1 VSTCK
6 SLRVNGHT
14 TRSVV
19 LQFELVWANETE
31 IMRLR
36 NDFHSLLTADV
47 VQETFKTDVTLTS
60 LEPYTLYTV
69 QVQASNYHSDHRT
82 TLSPANVEYFITKPG
97 SQYSPCRPLSEAVL
111 RGGRG
116 AGGPGPPVRA
126 VASLCP
132 FPPMKLV
139 AR

>member
-1 VSTCK
+1 MSTSK

-111 RGGRG
+111 RGGQGGRG
-116 AGGPGPPVRA
+116 ARAPCESCGLFMPLPP
-126 VASLCP
+126 
-132 FPPMKLV
+132 
-139 AR
+139 